1 MQTIRDRLTAVRQ
14 RIDAAALRAHRDPGG
29 IRLLAVSKTRPAAD
43 LRLAHEAGQQAF
55 GESYLQEALRKQSEL
70 ADLPLEWHFI
80 GGIQSNKTSAIAEH
94 FQWVHGLCDLRHARR
109 LSSQRPAGMG
119 PLDCC
124 IQVNVSGEATKN
136 GVAPAELAS
145 LAQAVSTLPGLRLR
159 GLMALPAPTPD
170 ERQQRRAFLR
180 VRQLFDSLRKAGL
193 TLDTLSMGMSAD
205 LEAAVA
211 EGATI
216 VRIGT
221 AIFGPRD

>member
-14 RIDAAALRAHRDPGG
+14 RIDAAALRADRDPGG

-43 LRLAHEAGQQAF
+43 LRLAHAAGQQAF

-70 ADLPLEWHFI
+70 ANLPLEWHFI

-109 LSSQRPAGMG
+109 LSSQRPASMG

-124 IQVNVSGEATKN
+124 IQVNVSGEVTKN
-136 GVAPAELAS
+136 GVTPAELPS
-145 LAQAVSTLPGLRLR
+145 LAQAVSTLPGLRFR

-170 ERQQRRAFLR
+170 ERQQRQAFLR
-180 VRQLFDSLRKAGL
+180 VRQLFDSLRRAGM
-193 TLDTLSMGMSAD
+193 TLDTLSMGMSDD

-221 AIFGPRD
+221 AIFGPRG